1 MEVYQHKKT
10 GNVYKLEGIAK
21 FETSKDVKEGEI
33 LAVWKAEHPGN
44 GQPDM
49 KVAPRFD
56 FQQLE
61 NYEEIE
67 HALAE
72 LQAGLPLKDGDLVA
86 VYRGTTKKLWA
97 RPFTEFKDG
106 RFQPV
111 AEGNPLIKSFA

>member
-86 VYRGTTKKLWA
+86 VYRGTRKNY
-97 RPFTEFKDG
+97 G
-106 RFQPV
+106 RGLSLNSKTGDFSPSPK
-111 AEGNPLIKSFA
+111 AIR